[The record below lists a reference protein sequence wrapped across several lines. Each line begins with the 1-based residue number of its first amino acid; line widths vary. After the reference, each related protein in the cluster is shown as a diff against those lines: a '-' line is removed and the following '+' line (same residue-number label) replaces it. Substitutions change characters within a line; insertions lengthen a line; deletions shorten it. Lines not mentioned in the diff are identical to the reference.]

1 MIKRLAKKIFH
12 TSSTTYKFI
21 SFWYNYKE
29 RGYIPR
35 KIGAIENILENLSK
49 TYSEIN
55 FLQIGSNVGISGDPL
70 NFFINNYNWKG
81 VLVEPIPFL
90 FEQLQL
96 NYAHRKDRLT
106 FLNVAVGEK
115 DKAEKIIYVFDEK
128 FKGQIPDWYFQLGSF
143 YKDVIYHHDIPNV
156 DDYIVEKKVPSQ
168 TIQTII
174 DTCFSGKNIE
184 LLHIDTEGYD
194 FEVLKNVNFSKLL
207 PKVLLVEYIHL
218 AITTRKQMIHLL
230 TNNGYAVY
238 RCNQDYIGVQ
248 KSVHNN
254 LMAGTSIS
262 PYWEF

>member
-1 MIKRLAKKIFH
+1 MVKCFFKQIVNPRRKLYRFLSYLF
-12 TSSTTYKFI
+12 
-21 SFWYNYKE
+21 NYKE

-35 KIGAIENILENLSK
+35 KIDAIENILENLSK

-55 FLQIGSNVGISGDPL
+55 FLQIGSNDGISGDPL

-90 FEQLQL
+90 FEQLQF
-96 NYAHRKDRLT
+96 NYLHKKDKLT
-106 FLNVAVGEK
+106 FLNVAVGAE
-115 DKAEKIIYVFDEK
+115 DKEEMIIYVFNEK
-128 FKGQIPDWYFQLGSF
+128 FRGKIPDWYYQLGSF

-174 DTCFSGKNIE
+174 DTCYSGKNIE

-207 PKVLLVEYIHL
+207 PKVILVEYIHL

-230 TNNGYAVY
+230 KNNGYTVY

-248 KSVHNN
+248 RSVHNN
-254 LMAGTSIS
+254 LMTGTSIS